1 MGHPEVAGSNPA
13 PGIMSSRANTRDRQ
27 GWKKVAISGLA
38 GFIVGIILFL
48 ALAVWFYPRI
58 FIAPLSSIFGNLLG
72 ILLLVSVAIITI
84 FSMGIILYLLSGKLG
99 WFELYSGIEQYLRL
113 IVFALIGA
121 IDITLLSF
129 LIFYIP
135 TLSDLLGDFSL
146 VVSRLKGETGTIA
159 TILTLFSAFLGAG
172 GLKDREE
179 RLIQGGFPP
188 KIVYAESAVF
198 VGILV
203 LIVYALVFAAG
214 IKDAELSNTTMVG
227 LLVFS
232 MWYYV
237 FVGVLAPALIRSLSE
252 VYKDEAQE
260 N

>member
-1 MGHPEVAGSNPA
+1 MGSR
-13 PGIMSSRANTRDRQ
+13 SSTRDRQ
-27 GWKKVAISGLA
+27 SWRKVAISGLV
-38 GFIVGIILFL
+38 GFLVGIILFL
-48 ALAVWFYPRI
+48 ALAALLYPHI
-58 FIAPLSSIFGNLLG
+58 FIAPLSSLFGNLLG
-72 ILLLVSVAIITI
+72 ILVLISVAVITI
-84 FSMGIILYLLSGKLG
+84 FSIGIILYMFSGKLG
-99 WFELYSGIEQYLRL
+99 WFGLYPGIVQYLRL

-121 IDITLLSF
+121 IDIALFSF

-135 TLSDLLGDFSL
+135 TLSNLLGDFSL
-146 VVSRLKGETGTIA
+146 VVNRLKDETGMMA

-198 VGILV
+198 VGVLV
-203 LIVYALVFAAG
+203 LIVYALIFAAG
-214 IKDAELSNTTMVG
+214 IKDPKLSNTAMVG

-237 FVGVLAPALIRSLSE
+237 FVGVLAPALIRTLSE